1 MDFESRQNED
11 DRRSRPRAVI
21 AKRVR
26 TTACSLGILVVI
38 AGCAQGAVT
47 TAKMPLIP
55 SSVGHSVFGHPK
67 TRSGTGQPNPTAPG
81 RTPAAAASHT
91 PAPAIDV
98 NVVSRSKPSPSPSRT
113 PRPTPVPKPSPPPH
127 STSTHVL
134 VIMEE
139 NKGYKATLGSCGA
152 DPYWC
157 SLAAR
162 YASATSWS
170 GVTHPSEPNYVAI
183 ASGGLQGCTSD
194 TACAANSL
202 SQTDLGG
209 QLTANGVPWVGWM
222 ESMPSACSTSN
233 GGGYVLKHNP
243 FGFFRD
249 NYVGTC
255 HIQPYPGVASALR
268 TLDGAGAPDF
278 AWITPNLT
286 NDMHDGSVQQGDLWL
301 SANLA
306 PILASPWFLNFNST
320 VIVTM
325 DENDAQSSPAGGQV
339 PTVIISSLAA
349 HKGGVAAAGN
359 EYGLLRSIEEAY
371 RLPLLGLASNPGNG
385 DLRPWFG

>member
-11 DRRSRPRAVI
+11 DRRARPRAVI
-21 AKRVR
+21 AKRLR
-26 TTACSLGILVVI
+26 TTVCSLGILVVV
-38 AGCAQGAVT
+38 AGCAQGTVT
-47 TAKMPLIP
+47 TAKIP
-55 SSVGHSVFGHPK
+55 ILPFGVGHSVFGHP
-67 TRSGTGQPNPTAPG
+67 TSRPGQPNPTASA
-81 RTPAAAASHT
+81 RTPAAVASHT

-98 NVVSRSKPSPSPSRT
+98 NVVSPSKPSPSRT
-113 PRPTPVPKPSPPPH
+113 PRPTPAPTPTPAPH
-127 STSTHVL
+127 STATHVL

-152 DPYWC
+152 DPYLC

-162 YASATSWS
+162 YMSATSWF
-170 GVTHPSEPNYVAI
+170 GVSHPSEPNYVAF
-183 ASGGLQGCTSD
+183 ASGGIQGCTSD
-194 TACAANSL
+194 TACAVNSL

-209 QLTANGVPWVGWM
+209 QLTANGVPWFGWM
-222 ESMPSACSTSN
+222 ESMPSPCSTRN

-243 FGFFRD
+243 FGFFKD

-255 HIQPYPGVASALR
+255 HIQPYPGVVSALR

-278 AWITPNLT
+278 VWITPNLT
-286 NDMHDGSVQQGDLWL
+286 NDMHDGSVQQGDAWL
-301 SANLA
+301 TANLA
-306 PILASPWFLNFNST
+306 PILASPWFLDYNAT

-339 PTVIISSLAA
+339 PTVVISSLATR
-349 HKGGVAAAGN
+349 KGSVATGGN

-371 RLPLLGLASNPGNG
+371 RLPLLGAAASAANG